1 MTCSEF
7 PDELIHA
14 DVMTVYE
21 REEKIIAKQ
30 HRPINILTSSLKIY
44 EKLMFII
51 SCVNKITYFS
61 HVNVDF

>member
-1 MTCSEF
+1 MTYSEF

-14 DVMTVYE
+14 DVMTVHE

-30 HRPINILTSSLKIY
+30 YRPINILTSSLKIY

>member
-14 DVMTVYE
+14 DVMTVHE

-30 HRPINILTSSLKIY
+30 YRPINILTSSLKIY

-51 SCVNKITYFS
+51 AV
-61 HVNVDF
+61 